1 MSKKKPSKK
10 VVQVVQAPPKP
21 VVHGNVFATFMQ
33 EAQSLGNEVAA
44 RRELQ
49 NEVAKF
55 LAEKELA
62 EEFEIWRKER
72 APKS

>member
-10 VVQVVQAPPKP
+10 PAQVIQAPPKP

-33 EAQSLGNEVAA
+33 EAQSIGNEVEA
-44 RRELQ
+44 RRALQ

-55 LAEKELA
+55 LAEKNLA
-62 EEFEIWRKER
+62 EEFEAWRKER
-72 APKS
+72 APKV